1 LVPRRIARRT
11 IKPVVVIPPR
21 WISIDALEEIIEKW
35 LWSPQVDKL
44 PRSAYWLVQGVRLV
58 YAVIRDV
65 ISGNFTLRAGGLV
78 YVTIL
83 SIVPVLAII
92 FSILKGFGVHRQLEP
107 FLLNFLQPL
116 GEKGGELT
124 EQLIG
129 FVDNVQGNVLAGAGL
144 ILLFFTTLSMA
155 QKVEDSFNFVWRVD
169 QSRSVAQRVTE
180 YLSLILIVPVV
191 MVSAL
196 AVLASFRSTQI
207 VQQLEGYQAISETV
221 LIVGKL
227 APYGMIVIG
236 FTLAYWFLPN
246 TRVRF
251 LSALTGGVVGG
262 LLWTS
267 AGSLFTT
274 FVVSS
279 TRTNS
284 IYATFAIVILAL
296 IWLYL
301 CWLILLIGALV
312 SFYIQNPEHLRLGY
326 RPVSLGSRQREQIAI
341 GLMRATAEAFR
352 NGTQQPTPGDV
363 AASAGLPTLVV
374 LPVLYRLI
382 AADLLRRTGKDRLFP
397 QRDPASMRL
406 VDVVNA
412 VRDPQIIDIFT
423 LGKWPSVVTDI
434 THGMDNALNAE
445 LGERNVYDLLAA
457 PAVNPDEQQVEAET
471 DADRSA

>member
-1 LVPRRIARRT
+1 MPRRIARRT
-11 IKPVVVIPPR
+11 IKPVVVVLPR

-44 PRSAYWLVQGVRLV
+44 PRSAYLLIRVVRFI

-92 FSILKGFGVHRQLEP
+92 FSIGKAFGIHRQLEP
-107 FLLNFLQPL
+107 FLYNFLEPL
-116 GEKGGELT
+116 GEKGAELT
-124 EQLIG
+124 DQLIG

-155 QKVEDSFNFVWRVD
+155 QKVEDSLNFVWRVD
-169 QSRSVAQRVTE
+169 HSRSVAQRVTE

-191 MVSAL
+191 MVTAI
-196 AVLASFRSTQI
+196 AMLASVRSTQI
-207 VQQLEGYQAISETV
+207 VQELESFQAIGQTV
-221 LIVGKL
+221 LLVNKL

-251 LSALTGGVVGG
+251 LPALTGGLVGG
-262 LLWTS
+262 LIWTS
-267 AGSLFTT
+267 AGGLFTT

-312 SFYIQNPEHLRLGY
+312 SFYIQNPEHLRVGY
-326 RPVSLGSRQREQIAI
+326 RTVSLGSRQREQIAI

-352 NGTQQPTPGDV
+352 NGAQQPTPGEV
-363 AASAGLPTLVV
+363 AASASLPTLVV

-382 AADLLRRTGKDRLFP
+382 AAGLLSRTGKDQLYP
-397 QRDPASMRL
+397 QRDPASIKL
-406 VDVVNA
+406 VDVINA
-412 VRDPQIIDIFT
+412 VRDPQIIDVYT
-423 LGKWPSVVTDI
+423 LGKWPQVVGDVTR
-434 THGMDNALNAE
+434 GMDTALNAE
-445 LGERNVYDLLAA
+445 LGERNVYDLIDAKEPEEA
-457 PAVNPDEQQVEAET
+457 DVDSGQNPGV
-471 DADRSA
+471 